1 MKTSHRTMSKSP
13 LAIART
19 ALEIGQ
25 AALVAYS
32 SKYSPKTYTQAQLF
46 ACLVLKVFL
55 KTDYRGLVATLQD
68 FQELQTA
75 LGLAS
80 VPHYSTLCYAHQR
93 LMKEGLFQ
101 ILEATVMRQAQD
113 QALVPN
119 HPTAVIDATGLEARQ
134 VSRYYV
140 WRKGYR
146 RFSRSHWPKVTLVGD
161 THSHLIAAGIVTK
174 GPSQDSPQF
183 KPALRQ
189 AATVVTW
196 DRLLADAAYD
206 AEHNHQLC
214 REHLGIRSTVI
225 PLNRRRGRLWPK
237 SRYRRQMK
245 RRFHSQV
252 FRQRWQ
258 IESLISRHKRLLG
271 SALRARRWTTQKQ
284 ECLLRILTHNVMIL
298 RPSFSFSTEQ

>member
-1 MKTSHRTMSKSP
+1 MSKSP

-19 ALEIGQ
+19 ALEIGP

-32 SKYSPKTYTQAQLF
+32 SKYSPRTYTQPQLF

-68 FQELQTA
+68 FQELQAT
-75 LGLAS
+75 LGLTN

-93 LMKEGLFQ
+93 LLKDGLFHTV
-101 ILEATVMRQAQD
+101 AAAVMRQAQD
-113 QALVPN
+113 QALVPDR
-119 HPTAVIDATGLEARQ
+119 PTAVIDATGLEARQ

-161 THSHLIAAGIVTK
+161 TYSHLIATGFVTQ

-189 AATVVTW
+189 AAALVGW

-206 AEHNHQLC
+206 AEQNHQFC
-214 REHLGIRSTVI
+214 REQLGIRSTVI
-225 PLNRRRGRLWPK
+225 PLNRRRGCRWPK
-237 SRYRRQMK
+237 GRDRLQMK
-245 RRFHSQV
+245 RCFHRHV
-252 FRQRWQ
+252 FRF
-258 IESLISRHKRLLG
+258 LLG
-271 SALRARRWTTQKQ
+271 
-284 ECLLRILTHNVMIL
+284 
-298 RPSFSFSTEQ
+298 